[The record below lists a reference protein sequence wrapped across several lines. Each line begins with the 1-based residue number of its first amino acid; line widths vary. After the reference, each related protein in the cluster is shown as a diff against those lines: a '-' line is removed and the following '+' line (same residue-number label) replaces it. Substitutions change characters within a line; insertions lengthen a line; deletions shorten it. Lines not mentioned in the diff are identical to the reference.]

1 MSSSRPADTRR
12 AWSLRLRLLVG
23 QIVVLAIVCLG
34 ITGATELALLHHLVA
49 QLDGQLAGTSY
60 RSALMYPEP
69 PHSGWRHQHVYPRPG
84 PGPRFLDAPGQP
96 AGMVAAVVSHGNT
109 VDAGYTTSSGDRAEL
124 SPAAQLQ
131 LSGIA
136 GSRKPV
142 TLNLDGLGRYR
153 VVAAPSRSGGDV
165 IVTGLSMA
173 NIDATLMRMLVIFGI
188 VTVIALVAATTAG
201 VIIIRRALAPLRR
214 VAQTASKVAGLPLA
228 RGEVELPVRVLES
241 DANPSTEVG
250 QLGAALNQMLDHI
263 AAALSARQASETRVR
278 QFVADA
284 SHELR
289 TPLAAIRGYTELTQR
304 MGDDREAVAQAMG
317 RVASETE
324 RMTRLVEDL
333 LLLARLD
340 SGRPLEREPV
350 DLSRL
355 AVDAV
360 NDAHVAGPDHQWELD
375 LPEEPVVDHRRRGT
389 ATSGADESAC
399 QRPHP
404 HRCGHRRDDA
414 VECRAVAHR
423 AAGHRQRTRHP
434 SGAAVRSFRTVRPGR
449 LLALSQGRQY
459 RAGPGDRLR
468 GCQGAQRNYRGGQ
481 HAGPYRVHGAVATQ
495 RMATAR
501 CRSLSQEQVASISKG
516 LFTCCIGFAMS
527 TPVAVPVIL
536 YVLPSLV
543 AEALP
548 WPPCA
553 YCSVTPLTLPSWTAF
568 TASGSASA
576 STTLIP
582 VVFPPTAIEILPPA
596 LVQIVVP
603 WTFWSLPSMMTFDEL
618 LPPADTEPPGTEVE
632 TPFDLLLLEQPV
644 IPAARIAAPAT
655 ATVS

>member
-12 AWSLRLRLLVG
+12 VWSLRLRLLVG
-23 QIVVLAIVCLG
+23 QIVVLAIVCVG
-34 ITGATELALLHHLVA
+34 ITAATELALLHHLVA

-60 RSALMYPEP
+60 RSAQMYPEP
-69 PHSGWRHQHVYPRPG
+69 PHQGWRRQRVYPRPG

-124 SPAAQLQ
+124 TPTAQRQ
-131 LSGIA
+131 LSAIV
-136 GSRKPV
+136 GSRRPV
-142 TLNLDGLGRYR
+142 TLDLEGLGRYR
-153 VVAAPSRSGGDV
+153 VVAAPSRNGGDV

-214 VAQTASKVAGLPLA
+214 VAQTATKVAGLPLA
-228 RGEVELPVRVLES
+228 RGEVELPVRVREA

-304 MGDDREAVAQAMG
+304 MADDREAVAQALS

-375 LPEEPVVDHRRRGT
+375 LPEEPVVVTGDAARLHQVLTNLLANARVHTGAGTVVTTRLSTEPSHTVLQVIDNGPGIPAVLQSEVFERFARGDSSRSRKGGST
-389 ATSGADESAC
+389 GLGLAIVSAVVKA
-399 QRPHP
+399 HN
-404 HRCGHRRDDA
+404 GTIA
-414 VECRAVAHR
+414 VDSAP
-423 AAGHRQRTRHP
+423 GRTE
-434 SGAAVRSFRTVRPGR
+434 FTVR
-449 LLALSQGRQY
+449 
-459 RAGPGDRLR
+459 
-468 GCQGAQRNYRGGQ
+468 
-481 HAGPYRVHGAVATQ
+481 
-495 RMATAR
+495 
-501 CRSLSQEQVASISKG
+501 
-516 LFTCCIGFAMS
+516 
-527 TPVAVPVIL
+527 
-536 YVLPSLV
+536 
-543 AEALP
+543 
-548 WPPCA
+548 
-553 YCSVTPLTLPSWTAF
+553 
-568 TASGSASA
+568 
-576 STTLIP
+576 
-582 VVFPPTAIEILPPA
+582 LPPNGW
-596 LVQIVVP
+596 Q
-603 WTFWSLPSMMTFDEL
+603 
-618 LPPADTEPPGTEVE
+618 PPASE
-632 TPFDLLLLEQPV
+632 
-644 IPAARIAAPAT
+644 
-655 ATVS
+655 S